1 MMKDSKYYKKKL
13 KKQGKD
19 DERLS
24 ILFSKLLLAVIFVLG
39 SLVLTNFSSSLKDK
53 YVKEVLEKNIDISYI
68 NKFYNKYIGRGKK
81 EEEEVL
87 VANLDSS
94 KEYEKVGESVK
105 FTMEAEEPITTLEGG
120 IIVFIGDKDDLGNTV
135 IVQGNNGVD
144 IWYSNILMTDYSLY
158 DYISKGDK
166 LGVSMSDNYLVTIKK
181 DDKTLE
187 YEEYIS

>member
-135 IVQGNNGVD
+135 IVQGNDGID

-158 DYISKGDK
+158 DYVSKGDK

>member
-1 MMKDSKYYKKKL
+1 MKDSKYYKKKL

-135 IVQGNNGVD
+135 IVQGNDGID

-158 DYISKGDK
+158 DYVSKGDK

>member
-1 MMKDSKYYKKKL
+1 MKDSKYYKKKL

-135 IVQGNNGVD
+135 IVQGNDGVD

>member
-1 MMKDSKYYKKKL
+1 MKDSKYYKKKL

-135 IVQGNNGVD
+135 IVQGNDGVD

-158 DYISKGDK
+158 DYVSKGDK